1 MDVYISV
8 LKLPFDLFFL
18 FLMVTPLYL
27 HITLTLRGKNILPH
41 FIFCSFH
48 VALLFFNLFFEV

>member
-27 HITLTLRGKNILPH
+27 HITLTLRGENILPH
-41 FIFCSFH
+41 FLFCSFH